1 MGEVQIMTTH
11 LENNQ
16 GPAER
21 AEAVAE
27 LFQTHMDDH
36 PCVFGG
42 KLNTPTSNPIQHT
55 DPFREQSK
63 LAAITSNLFRKPVP
77 FEPLFELAHATGFQ

>member
-1 MGEVQIMTTH
+1 MTTH

-27 LFQTHMDDH
+27 LFKIHMDDH

-42 KLNTPTSNPIQHT
+42 NLNTSTPNPIQHT
-55 DPFREQSK
+55 DPFREQS
-63 LAAITSNLFRKPVP
+63 
-77 FEPLFELAHATGFQ
+77 